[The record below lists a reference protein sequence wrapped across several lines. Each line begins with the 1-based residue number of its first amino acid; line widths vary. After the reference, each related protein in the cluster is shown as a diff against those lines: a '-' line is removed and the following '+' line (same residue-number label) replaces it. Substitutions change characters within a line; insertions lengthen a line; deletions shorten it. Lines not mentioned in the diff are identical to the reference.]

1 MGKRTAVSVMK
12 DGWYT
17 LGGKVPSAIYK
28 KFKKILIDSD
38 VGNTDVINSFCY
50 AIISGDIIVE
60 KISNERFVDTG
71 LLDTY
76 RVLLKDRSGKVL
88 NPTPI
93 PNSFLD

>member
-1 MGKRTAVSVMK
+1 MGKRTALSVIRE
-12 DGWYT
+12 GWST
-17 LGGKVPSAIYK
+17 LAAQVPNILYKNFRKV
-28 KFKKILIDSD
+28 LIDRE
-38 VGNTDVINSFCY
+38 VGNATVIISFCY

-60 KISNERFVDTG
+60 KISDEKFSQTG
-71 LLDTY
+71 LLDSY